1 MATSKSAASK
11 AKRPRQ
17 KNKGSKTKGLRRAG
31 VPTLKKAIEAF
42 FEDRDLAPVTHRNY
56 EVLYGALVR
65 NFGAKA
71 SLSALT
77 TAQLRRFLDLRW
89 GHAAPASYNARVAAL
104 QSLFTYCKRQGW
116 LKKDPCTALRRRR
129 VPRDETKAIDYED
142 LRALWKQDGVHLREK
157 LFWRCLYST
166 AARAREVLGLNIED
180 LSLPRKRAT
189 VTGKGGHRETIVWD
203 AGTARLMRRYVGK
216 RKQGPLFVTYGIPNV
231 VPADADRAPD
241 GRARLSYE
249 RAWSLFRKAC
259 DGKWTLHQLR
269 HSALTHLG
277 EQGVSAPLLMAKSR
291 HRDAR
296 TLARYV
302 KPGIEAVAQ
311 LTARYDPERRYPQTR
326 RTLR

>member
-1 MATSKSAASK
+1 MATSKTSARKAMAS
-11 AKRPRQ
+11 Q
-17 KNKGSKTKGLRRAG
+17 KKTKGAKTKGVRRACG
-31 VPTLKKAIEAF
+31 PTLKKAIEAF

-56 EVLYGALVR
+56 EVLYGAIVR
-65 NFGAKA
+65 YFGAKA
-71 SLSALT
+71 SLSTLT

-89 GHAAPASYNARVAAL
+89 GRAAPASYNARVAAL
-104 QSLFTYCKRQGW
+104 QSLLTYCKRQGCV
-116 LKKDPCTALRRRR
+116 KKDPCTDLRRRR
-129 VPRDETKAIDYED
+129 VPRDETKAIPYED
-142 LRALWKQDGVHLREK
+142 LRALWMQDEIHLREK

-166 AARAREVLGLNIED
+166 AARAREVLSLNIED
-180 LSLPRKRAT
+180 LDLPRKRAAI
-189 VTGKGGHRETIVWD
+189 TGKGGHREMIVWD

-216 RKQGPLFVTYGIPNV
+216 RDTGPLFVTYGIPNV

-259 DGKWTLHQLR
+259 GGKWTLHQLR

-311 LTARYDPERRYPQTR
+311 LTARYDPERRYPQAR
-326 RTLR
+326 R

>member
-1 MATSKSAASK
+1 MVGKKSAVRNANK
-11 AKRPRQ
+11 LPQ
-17 KNKGSKTKGLRRAG
+17 KNKGGKTKTHRRASG
-31 VPTLKKAIEAF
+31 PALKKVIEAF
-42 FEDRDLAPVTHRNY
+42 FEDRDLAPVTRRNY
-56 EVLYGALVR
+56 EVVYGALLR
-65 NFGAKA
+65 HFGPKA
-71 SLSALT
+71 PLSQIT
-77 TAQLRRFLDLRW
+77 TAKLRRFFDLRW
-89 GHAAPASYNARVAAL
+89 GNCAPASYNARIAAL
-104 QSLFTYCKRQGW
+104 QSLLAYCKRQGW
-116 LKKDPCTALRRRR
+116 LNKDPSAALHRRR
-129 VPRDETKAIDYED
+129 VPRDETKAIAYED
-142 LRALWKQDGVHLREK
+142 LRVLWKQDGVHLREK

-166 AARAREVLGLNIED
+166 AARAREVLSLNIED
-180 LSLPRKRAT
+180 LDLPRKRAA
-189 VTGKGGHRETIVWD
+189 VTGKGGHREMIVWD

-216 RKQGPLFVTYGIPNV
+216 RDRGPLFVTYGIPNV

-259 DGKWTLHQLR
+259 GGKWTLHQLR

-296 TLARYV
+296 TLTRYV

-326 RTLR
+326 RTIR